1 MYNLNKLLCN
11 FAPKLKNEDK
21 KDLFNQDKHMNRIVY
36 LVVSIVSIA
45 MFTACSNGDEL
56 LTRTVT
62 PLEVNTPNVSTTDLP
77 ATKVFVQGA
86 HLSGV
91 DTRSDGATTRAY
103 SYGDLTWPSVNIAE
117 GWEVARFTIRIDGTL
132 PGWLNQD
139 AAKYW
144 GGHEGPNL
152 GKVWTGYAYGTY
164 DDRGLDYYKKDTKT
178 GNNIG
183 MFRYV
188 YDESGI
194 ATQSAI
200 KEAPDVA
207 TFLTYW
213 LNKEK
218 SETTANYKA
227 LKAAIDGLNNNETKV
242 LWYVVKEV
250 GMQYG
255 WHVNGVLTNNDVEN
269 VNDVEDPDV
278 TEEVNAEVE
287 AGNLVDTDPLA
298 VVPNNVEVDIHLQE
312 HKDWNE
318 IKTSAHIRS
327 HSGTVTINLPL
338 TESNIIEQ
346 DDFNIRVYDYYYKEY
361 ENVKTKITH
370 DNKGVTIEISGIQ
383 DDMIDELKANFG
395 DGLTV
400 EVHSYCK
407 QIEGV
412 WEELKKSKVVTEKTS
427 DVKGQITTA
436 YSGDKVIIGD

>member
-1 MYNLNKLLCN
+1 MR
-11 FAPKLKNEDK
+11 KN
-21 KDLFNQDKHMNRIVY
+21 VY
-36 LVVSIVSIA
+36 LVVAIVSIA
-45 MFTACSNGDEL
+45 LFAACSNGDEL
-56 LTRTVT
+56 LVRSVT
-62 PLEVNTPNVSTTDLP
+62 PLEVDTPEVSSADLP
-77 ATKVFVQGA
+77 ATRVFVQGA
-86 HLSGV
+86 HISGT
-91 DTRSDGATTRAY
+91 DTKSELATTRGY
-103 SYGDLTWPSVNIAE
+103 SYGGLTWPSVNVAE

-152 GKVWTGYAYGTY
+152 GKVWTGYSYGTY
-164 DDRGLDYYKKDTKT
+164 DDRGLDYYQKDKKT
-178 GNNIG
+178 GYNTG

-188 YDESGI
+188 YDESGV
-194 ATQSAI
+194 ATMNAI
-200 KEAPDVA
+200 KEAPDVKGI
-207 TFLTYW
+207 LTYW
-213 LNKEK
+213 LNKET
-218 SETTANYKA
+218 SETANKKA
-227 LKAAIDGLNNNETKV
+227 LQSAIDDLNNNKTRI

-255 WHVNGVLTNNDVEN
+255 WHVNGILTKINVET
-269 VNDVEDPDV
+269 VNEVADPDV
-278 TEEVNAEVE
+278 TEEVAAEVE
-287 AGNLVDTDPLA
+287 AGNLVDTDPFD

-312 HKDWNE
+312 HQDWNE
-318 IKTSAHIRS
+318 IKTSTHIRS
-327 HSGTVTINLPL
+327 HAGKVTINLPL

-370 DNKGVTIEISGIQ
+370 DNKGVTIEISGIE
-383 DDMIDELKANFG
+383 DDMIDEMKASYG

-412 WEELKKSKVVTEKTS
+412 WEELKKSKVVTEKTC

-436 YSGDKVIIGD
+436 YSDDKVIIGN